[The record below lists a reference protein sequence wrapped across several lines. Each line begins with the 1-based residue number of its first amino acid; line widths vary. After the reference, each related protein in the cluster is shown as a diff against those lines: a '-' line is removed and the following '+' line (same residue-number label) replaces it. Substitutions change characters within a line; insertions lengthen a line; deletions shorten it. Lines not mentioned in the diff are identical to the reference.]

1 MTNIYGEYNLIE
13 KLSADDQVSAE
24 NTDEQKP
31 FPISRLFIHQAP
43 FDFYIFSGVIN
54 IGIDGYFE
62 KIIRKNSEYDTAVL
76 WITTGGGSPDSA
88 YIIARLFQ
96 QRYEKFIVVVNGFCK
111 SSGTLIC
118 LGADEL
124 LMGDKGHLGPLDIQ
138 IMNKEEFGERHS
150 GLNLMESLNSLGGQA
165 AAFLKSQFLEL
176 RFDGGLSTKQA
187 LDVTTAL
194 AGHLFSPITTQIDF
208 MKYGEFTRSMRIGIE
223 YGTRLAKHKEFSN
236 VKNDAIAILAM
247 SYPSHGFVIDRDE
260 AAEKLFSC
268 VNPIPNSIIMITEEF
283 QPLVDQYINNK
294 GGAPFLF
301 DLRKL
306 LESEHG
312 TDETQSAEDS
322 QDGSGNDDKRD

>member
-1 MTNIYGEYNLIE
+1 MKDIYGNYNLAE
-13 KLSADDQVSAE
+13 ELSAAAQAAIENREEQV
-24 NTDEQKP
+24 P
-31 FPISRLFIHQAP
+31 FPFSKLFIQQAP
-43 FDFYIFSGVIN
+43 FDFYIFSGVISF
-54 IGIDGYFE
+54 GIDDYFE
-62 KIIRKNSEYDTAVL
+62 QVIRNNSEHSTAIL

-96 QRYEKFIVVVNGFCK
+96 QRYKKFTVIVNGFCK

-138 IMNKEEFGERHS
+138 IVNKEELGERHS

-165 AAFLKSQFLEL
+165 AAFLKNQFLEL

-236 VKNDAIAILAM
+236 VKNDAIGILAM

-268 VNPIPNSIIMITEEF
+268 VNPIPDPINMVLKEF
-283 QPLVDQYINNK
+283 QPLVDQFINNK
-294 GGAPFLF
+294 GGAPLLF

-306 LESEHG
+306 LESNSG
-312 TDETQSAEDS
+312 TDEAQPAEDS
-322 QDGSGNDDKRD
+322 QDDSGSDGKRD